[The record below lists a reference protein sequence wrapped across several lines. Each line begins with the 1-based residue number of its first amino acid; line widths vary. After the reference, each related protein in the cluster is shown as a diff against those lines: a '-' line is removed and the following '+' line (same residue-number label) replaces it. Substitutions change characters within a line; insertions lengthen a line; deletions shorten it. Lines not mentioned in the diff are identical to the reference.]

1 MYINEIDVKNKV
13 YNYYFYNLIKAKNI
27 KTKNILISKENYK
40 DLKIYFTR
48 YVYKKLKK
56 MWRLHY
62 HELMRK
68 IEEHK
73 GKKYLMVHDYTLIK
87 N

>member
-48 YVYKKLKK
+48 YVYQKVEKNLKSA
-56 MWRLHY
+56 LP
-62 HELMRK
+62 
-68 IEEHK
+68 
-73 GKKYLMVHDYTLIK
+73 
-87 N
+87 

>member
-56 MWRLHY
+56 M
-62 HELMRK
+62 
-68 IEEHK
+68 
-73 GKKYLMVHDYTLIK
+73 
-87 N
+87 

>member
-48 YVYKKLKK
+48 YVYQKVEKNLKSALPWINAK
-56 MWRLHY
+56 DWR
-62 HELMRK
+62 
-68 IEEHK
+68 
-73 GKKYLMVHDYTLIK
+73 T
-87 N
+87 